1 MSVKFT
7 EDIHYH
13 PLQFQFIDV
22 YKSLPS
28 LWKVKSKDYSNR
40 MIKNRDYNVLVEKLK
55 EKYPDATK
63 EMAVKKINVMRTSY
77 RRELKKQR
85 ASLKSG
91 AGADDEYVPTL
102 WYFDHLSF
110 LNDQEEFITGRTT
123 MEDEIES
130 GEFDIPSKR
139 RKTCPEDN
147 LIKLACEKLSNSNC
161 QQKENDSLAKSWNA
175 QYQEINDNQKIFARK
190 IISDVLFHG
199 CLGKLELNDTI
210 KIQNILNKKSD
221 SLNTSVPRNVTKI
234 SNTV

>member
-1 MSVKFT
+1 MESET
-7 EDIHYH
+7 
-13 PLQFQFIDV
+13 
-22 YKSLPS
+22 
-28 LWKVKSKDYSNR
+28 KDYSNR
-40 MIKNRDYNVLVEKLK
+40 IIKNRDYNVLVEKLK

-130 GEFDIPSKR
+130 GV
-139 RKTCPEDN
+139 RKN
-147 LIKLACEKLSNSNC
+147 
-161 QQKENDSLAKSWNA
+161 
-175 QYQEINDNQKIFARK
+175 NQHLGYLKILFCHETAPL
-190 IISDVLFHG
+190 VL
-199 CLGKLELNDTI
+199 K
-210 KIQNILNKKSD
+210 
-221 SLNTSVPRNVTKI
+221 
-234 SNTV
+234 